1 MDDPSRVAWGYRM
14 VCARENS
21 GMFGRWLLVLTAG
34 VLLVVSASGQIDTK
48 KEMKA
53 LEGTWQAVRL
63 LKGTESAPKD
73 LIEQISLVLEDDRIK
88 MMVKN
93 MVVAQAHFKVDP
105 TKKPR
110 QIDVTDLDG
119 PNKGKVSLG
128 IYELEGTKLKTC
140 FFVDGAG
147 TKKRPTTITGS
158 AETPVSI
165 LELERVK

>member
-1 MDDPSRVAWGYRM
+1 ML
-14 VCARENS
+14 
-21 GMFGRWLLVLTAG
+21 GRWLLVL
-34 VLLVVSASGQIDTK
+34 LVVPASGQIDAK

-53 LEGTWQAVRL
+53 LEGTWQAIRL
-63 LKGTESAPKD
+63 LKGTEAAPKD

-93 MVVAQAHFKVDP
+93 MLVAEAQFTVDP

-110 QIDVTDLDG
+110 QIDVTDLTG

-140 FFVDGAG
+140 FFVDAAG
-147 TKKRPTTITGS
+147 NKKRPTTFTGS
-158 AETPVSI
+158 PEAPVSI
-165 LELERVK
+165 VELERVK

>member
-1 MDDPSRVAWGYRM
+1 M
-14 VCARENS
+14 ARARGDS
-21 GMFGRWLLVLTAG
+21 GMFGWWLLVLTAG
-34 VLLVVSASGQIDTK
+34 VLLVVPASGQIDAK

-63 LKGTESAPKD
+63 LKGKEAAPKD
-73 LIEQISLVLEDDRIK
+73 LIEQISLVVEDDLIK

-93 MVVAQAHFKVDP
+93 KVVAQARFKVDP

-110 QIDVTDLDG
+110 QIDVTDLTG
-119 PNKGKVSLG
+119 PNKDKVSLG

-147 TKKRPTTITGS
+147 SNKRPTSFTGS
-158 AETPVSI
+158 AEAPVSI
-165 LELERVK
+165 LELERSWQKGPNP